1 MFSTSKIARSTK
13 EKHTKSM
20 NQQKSKQQKKQTQ
33 KYVLLE
39 LSDTEDK
46 IALSF
51 LGHLFIEQ
59 MLIKHMLDAQ
69 NSSRHYKFSGR

>member
-1 MFSTSKIARSTK
+1 
-13 EKHTKSM
+13 M
-20 NQQKSKQQKKQTQ
+20 NQQKWKQQKKQTQ

-39 LSDTEDK
+39 LSGTVDK

-59 MLIKHMLDAQ
+59 MLTEHLLDVQ
-69 NSSRHYKFSGR
+69 NSSRHYKLSGRWNKQSYFP